1 MSDVDRDLRESGVEY
16 ISKEGFNKLQR
27 ELEDLKTNVRLK
39 IAERLEYAKSLGD
52 LSENAEFDTAKEDQM
67 LNEMRIREL
76 EDFLSRARIISKKNT
91 LGAVDVGSHI
101 VITSG
106 QKTHTYSIVG
116 SEEAN
121 PAVGMISNESPLGKA
136 FLGRK
141 KGDTVKV
148 LTPKGEVEYVI
159 MEIA

>member
-1 MSDVDRDLRESGVEY
+1 MDDTQDNMHETGVEY
-16 ISKEGFNKLQR
+16 ISKEGFSKLQR
-27 ELEDLKTNVRLK
+27 ELEELKTHVRLK

-52 LSENAEFDTAKEDQM
+52 LSENAEFDSAKEDQM

-76 EDFLSRARIISKKNT
+76 EDFLSRARIISEKKV
-91 LGAVDVGSHI
+91 LGAISVGSTI
-101 VITSG
+101 IINAGDQTRN
-106 QKTHTYSIVG
+106 YMIVG

-121 PAVGMISNESPLGKA
+121 PALGKISNESPLGKA

-148 LTPKGEVEYVI
+148 VTPKGEVEYVI